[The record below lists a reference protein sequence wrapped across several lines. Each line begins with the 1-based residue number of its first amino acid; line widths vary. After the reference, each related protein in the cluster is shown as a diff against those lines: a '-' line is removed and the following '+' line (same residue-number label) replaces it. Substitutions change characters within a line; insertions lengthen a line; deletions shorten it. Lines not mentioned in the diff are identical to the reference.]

1 MTNKEK
7 FLALAIIYNMKKMDP
22 VRYLNENG
30 NGLVLVLVE
39 RENEKI

>member
-1 MTNKEK
+1 
-7 FLALAIIYNMKKMDP
+7 MKKMHP
-22 VRYLNENG
+22 VRYPIENG